1 MCSSPSGIRKIAFAL
16 SRASNVAFEPIQRD
30 PVPQPCITLVGM
42 AAAGKSTL
50 GEKLAQRLGW
60 GQLDTD
66 RYMESYYAMPLQEI
80 MDTFGL
86 EEFLRI
92 EEHLVSDLTL
102 TRTVISTGGSVI
114 YSAKAMERLKSL
126 GKVVL
131 LDIDE
136 STFLDRVGNAENR
149 GLAIAPGTT
158 MSDLYNERQPLYRA
172 AADIVVRTDRHTP
185 DECVD
190 QILSAIGIE

>member
-1 MCSSPSGIRKIAFAL
+1 MAFTPL
-16 SRASNVAFEPIQRD
+16 ERD

-50 GEKLAQRLGW
+50 GEKLATRLGW

-66 RYMESYYAMPLQEI
+66 RFMESYYAMPLQKI

-86 EEFLRI
+86 QEFLRI
-92 EEHLVSDLTL
+92 EEQLVSELGL

-114 YSAKAMERLKSL
+114 YGEKAVARLKKL
-126 GKVVL
+126 GKIVL

-136 STFLDRVGNAENR
+136 TTFLERVGDAEDR

-190 QILSAIGIE
+190 MILQQIDLQ

>member
-1 MCSSPSGIRKIAFAL
+1 MAFTPL
-16 SRASNVAFEPIQRD
+16 DRD
-30 PVPQPCITLVGM
+30 PIPQPCITLVGM

-50 GEKLAQRLGW
+50 GQKLAERLGW

-66 RYMESYYAMPLQEI
+66 RHMEAFYAMPLQGI

-86 EEFLRI
+86 DEFLRI
-92 EEHLVSDLTL
+92 EETLVSDLGL

-114 YSAKAMERLKSL
+114 YGPKAVARLKEL
-126 GKVVL
+126 GKIVM
-131 LDIDE
+131 LDIDRD
-136 STFLDRVGNAENR
+136 TFLERVGDGENR
-149 GLAIAPGTT
+149 GLAIAPGKS

-185 DECVD
+185 EECVD
-190 QILSAIGIE
+190 QILEAINLP

>member
-1 MCSSPSGIRKIAFAL
+1 MAFTPL
-16 SRASNVAFEPIQRD
+16 ERD
-30 PVPQPCITLVGM
+30 PSPQPCITLVGM
-42 AAAGKSTL
+42 ATAGKSTL
-50 GEKLAQRLGW
+50 GEMLAERLGW

-66 RYMESYYAMPLQEI
+66 RYMESYYAMSLQAI
-80 MDTFGL
+80 MDTYGL

-92 EEHLVSDLTL
+92 EERLVSELGL

-114 YSAKAMERLKSL
+114 YSAKAIERLKSL

-136 STFLDRVGNAENR
+136 ATFFERVGDGKDR
-149 GLAIAPGTT
+149 GLAIAPGAS

-185 DECVD
+185 EECVD
-190 QILSAIGIE
+190 QIIEQIGLK

>member
-1 MCSSPSGIRKIAFAL
+1 MTFKPL
-16 SRASNVAFEPIQRD
+16 ERD

-50 GEKLAQRLGW
+50 GSLLAQRLQW

-66 RYMESYYAMPLQEI
+66 RHMEAYYGMPLQAI

-86 EEFLRI
+86 EEFLKI
-92 EEHLVSDLTL
+92 EGYLVSELGL

-114 YSAKAMERLKSL
+114 YSKPAMDQLKQL
-126 GKVVL
+126 GPVIL

-136 STFLDRVGNAENR
+136 ATFLERVGDGENR
-149 GLAIAPGTT
+149 GLAIAPGKT

-172 AADIVVRTDRHTP
+172 AADFTVRTDRCTP

-190 QILSAIGIE
+190 LILEHIDLP